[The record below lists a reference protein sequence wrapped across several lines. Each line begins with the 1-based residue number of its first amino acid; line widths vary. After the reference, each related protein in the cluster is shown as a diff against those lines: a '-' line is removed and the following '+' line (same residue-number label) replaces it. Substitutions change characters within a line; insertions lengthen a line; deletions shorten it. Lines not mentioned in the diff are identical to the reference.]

1 MGGVGA
7 PFVARAQ
14 QAEFTYKFAN
24 NLPDSHPLN
33 IRAKEM
39 AAAIKTETNGRFDLQ
54 IFPNNQLGADTDVLS
69 QIRSGGVEFFTMSG
83 LILATLVPAA
93 SINGM
98 GFAFPGLSDTVWK
111 AMDGD
116 LGAYV
121 RREIAKANIVAFE
134 KIWDNGFRQTTSS
147 TKPINGPGDFK
158 GFKIRVPVSPLWTS
172 MFKAFDA
179 APASINF
186 NEVYSALQTKIVEG
200 QENPLA
206 LISTAKLYEVQKYC
220 SLTNH
225 MWDGYWF
232 LANRRA
238 LEALPRRRA
247 HDRRKEHQRRR
258 AQGPRR
264 HRETQCHRARGPRGQ
279 GAGLQP
285 AGCWRRS
292 ARSCARPGSI
302 PNGRENTARRPGR
315 SWRNPSAN
323 CRNGLKN
330 DQGTIDGSR
339 RGDAGGGRRGGVPS
353 PPFACGD
360 RWKAGS
366 ECSSRSRPHC
376 WLSPRSSRCLP
387 ASLRVTACNAR

>member
-1 MGGVGA
+1 MTKPDKNDLGDDTMGFSRRSLLKTTAASAVLGGLGA
-7 PFVARAQ
+7 PLVARAQ
-14 QAEFTYKFAN
+14 QAEFSYKFAN
-24 NLPDSHPLN
+24 NLPDTHPLN
-33 IRAKEM
+33 SRAREM

-69 QIRSGGVEFFTMSG
+69 QLRSGGVEFFTMSG

-98 GFAFPGLSDTVWK
+98 GFAFPDYPTVWK
-111 AMDGD
+111 AMDGE

-121 RREIAKANIVAFE
+121 RGQIAKANLVAME

-147 TKPINGPGDFK
+147 TRPITGPEDYK

-238 LEALPRRRA
+238 WEALPDDVRA
-247 HDRRKEHQRRR
+247 IVARNINAAAVNARTDTEKLNATVRQELAAKGLTFNQPDV
-258 AQGPRR
+258 APF
-264 HRETQCHRARGPRGQ
+264 REK
-279 GAGLQP
+279 L
-285 AGCWRRS
+285 RS
-292 ARSCARPGSI
+292 AGFYS
-302 PNGRENTARRPGR
+302 E
-315 SWRNPSAN
+315 
-323 CRNGLKN
+323 
-330 DQGTIDGSR
+330 
-339 RGDAGGGRRGGVPS
+339 
-353 PPFACGD
+353 
-360 RWKAGS
+360 WKGKYGEEAWAILEKSVGK
-366 ECSSRSRPHC
+366 
-376 WLSPRSSRCLP
+376 LS
-387 ASLRVTACNAR
+387 

>member
-1 MGGVGA
+1 VRTRDVEKLIIAGLVFLPKAGNKPACQRQEYLRETMMGFSRRALLKASAATAVMGGVGA
-7 PFVARAQ
+7 PLVARAQ
-14 QAEFTYKFAN
+14 RAEFTYKFAN
-24 NLPDSHPLN
+24 NLPDTHPLN
-33 IRAKEM
+33 VRAREM

-54 IFPNNQLGADTDVLS
+54 IFPNNQLGSDTDVLS
-69 QIRSGGVEFFTMSG
+69 QLRSGAVEFFTMSG
-83 LILATLVPAA
+83 LILAILVPAA

-98 GFAFPGLSDTVWK
+98 GFAFPDYPTVWK

-121 RREIAKANIVAFE
+121 RKEIAKANIVAFE

-147 TKPINGPGDFK
+147 TRAINGPGDFK

-172 MFKAFDA
+172 MFRAFDA

-238 LEALPRRRA
+238 LEALPPDVRSVVEKNVNA
-247 HDRRKEHQRRR
+247 
-258 AQGPRR
+258 AAL
-264 HRETQCHRARGPRGQ
+264 RARDDTEKLNATVREEL
-279 GAGLQP
+279 AGKGLLFNQP
-285 AGCWRRS
+285 DLVPFREKLRS
-292 ARSCARPGSI
+292 AGFYS
-302 PNGRENTARRPGR
+302 E
-315 SWRNPSAN
+315 
-323 CRNGLKN
+323 
-330 DQGTIDGSR
+330 
-339 RGDAGGGRRGGVPS
+339 
-353 PPFACGD
+353 
-360 RWKAGS
+360 WKGKYGEEAWAILEKSVGK
-366 ECSSRSRPHC
+366 
-376 WLSPRSSRCLP
+376 LS
-387 ASLRVTACNAR
+387 

>member
-1 MGGVGA
+1 MSLSRRRLLKASAASVVMGSVSV

-33 IRAKEM
+33 TRAKEM
-39 AAAIKTETNGRFDLQ
+39 SAAIKTETNGRVEIQ

-69 QIRSGGVEFFTMSG
+69 QLRSGGVEFFTMSG

-98 GFAFPGLSDTVWK
+98 GFAFPDYPTVWK

-121 RREIAKANIVAFE
+121 RGQIAKANLVAME

-147 TKPINGPGDFK
+147 TRPITGPEDYK

-238 LEALPRRRA
+238 WEALPNDVRGIVARNINAAAVNARVDTEKLNA
-247 HDRRKEHQRRR
+247 TVRQELTAKGLTFNQPDV
-258 AQGPRR
+258 APF
-264 HRETQCHRARGPRGQ
+264 REK
-279 GAGLQP
+279 L
-285 AGCWRRS
+285 RS
-292 ARSCARPGSI
+292 AGFYS
-302 PNGRENTARRPGR
+302 E
-315 SWRNPSAN
+315 
-323 CRNGLKN
+323 
-330 DQGTIDGSR
+330 
-339 RGDAGGGRRGGVPS
+339 
-353 PPFACGD
+353 
-360 RWKAGS
+360 WKGKYGEEAWAILEKAVGK
-366 ECSSRSRPHC
+366 
-376 WLSPRSSRCLP
+376 LS
-387 ASLRVTACNAR
+387 